1 MQKPKAHPSLLIGLL
16 SLAAATVLG
25 RLTFPAF
32 STDFLQGFLDGLGL
46 ACVFGHLL
54 ALRSGRLRQS

>member
-1 MQKPKAHPSLLIGLL
+1 MQSRRVHPILLAGLL

-25 RLTFPAF
+25 RFACPAF

-46 ACVFGHLL
+46 ACASGYLL
-54 ALRSGRLRQS
+54 ALRTGKLRRS